1 MVHTPAIWHDP
12 CNWHPGMMSSKS
24 TQSAQSIKS
33 AQSDKPLME
42 LRYPRSFL
50 ALLLVGFL
58 IVALPLIAG
67 LVSNAFSIEKLSEQ
81 SQKAVYNATVATQN
95 TRQIASVAAAME
107 RSGRYY
113 AASGDRDVIETYK
126 QSRES
131 FDRLMTEFIALPL
144 NAEMRDAAE
153 KIQKRERSIF
163 ASLTEKTPSPEFS
176 KQLERDFADLAQ
188 RTQSFNVLANQLI
201 DQEVAALRASA
212 AKSRK
217 QVFWQLLAMI
227 PSALLLIAGFAY
239 LLARPIRD
247 LGEAI
252 HRLGEGKLAKRIVV
266 TGPHDIEMLGEQLD
280 WLRQRLISL
289 EDQKT
294 RFFQHVSHELKT
306 PLTALREGSDL
317 LSDEVV
323 GKLNDEQREV
333 ARILKQ
339 NSLTLEVL
347 IQDLLT
353 YSQTQSADRLD
364 RKTAFETKPLQL
376 KDLIDDVVEMQKI
389 AIVSKSLTVRR
400 ECEKTSYH
408 GDPEKLRVVIDN
420 LLSNAIK
427 YSPVGGTVV
436 LRLGRHKDNAII
448 EVIDNG
454 PGIPAEDRD
463 RIFDPFYRG
472 KNATQSGTKGTGLG
486 LAIVRD
492 YVEMH
497 QGSVKALAA
506 AGAHF
511 RVVLPKLAS
520 AN

>member
-1 MVHTPAIWHDP
+1 MPKKNH
-12 CNWHPGMMSSKS
+12 
-24 TQSAQSIKS
+24 
-33 AQSDKPLME
+33 DKPLME

-50 ALLLVGFL
+50 GLLLVGFL

-67 LVSNAFSIEKLSEQ
+67 LISNAFSIERLSEQ
-81 SQKAVYNATVATQN
+81 SQKAVYNAKVATQN
-95 TRQIASVAAAME
+95 ARQLANLSLAME
-107 RSGRYY
+107 RSGRFY
-113 AASGDRDVIETYK
+113 AVSGDRDQIETYK

-131 FDRLMTEFIALPL
+131 FLKLITEFMALPL
-144 NAEMRDAAE
+144 TVEIRHAGEAIRGLE
-153 KIQKRERSIF
+153 YQIF
-163 ASLTEKTPSPEFS
+163 ASLTAKSATPEFAR
-176 KQLERDFADLAQ
+176 QLERDFADLSQ
-188 RTQSFNVLANQLI
+188 RTQALNALASQLI
-201 DQEVAALRASA
+201 DQEVAALRLSA
-212 AKSRK
+212 AKSRN

-227 PSALLLIAGFAY
+227 PAALLMIAGFTY

-247 LGEAI
+247 LDAAI
-252 HRLGEGKLAKRIVV
+252 HRLGEGKLAKRIQVS
-266 TGPHDIEMLGEQLD
+266 GPHDIEMLGEQLD

-317 LSDEVV
+317 LGDEVV
-323 GKLNDEQREV
+323 GKLNDEQREI

-339 NSLTLEVL
+339 NSLTLEKL

-364 RKTAFETKPLQL
+364 KKVAFDVQPVQL
-376 KDLIDDVVEMQKI
+376 KDLIDTVVDMQKI
-389 AIVSKSLTVRR
+389 SIVAKSLIVKR
-400 ECEKTSYH
+400 ECEETSYQ

-427 YSPVGGTVV
+427 YSPVGGTVI
-436 LRLGRHKDNAII
+436 LRLGKHKETAVI

-454 PGIPAEDRD
+454 PGIPQEDRD

-472 KNATQSGTKGTGLG
+472 KAATKSGAKGTGLG

-497 QGSVKALAA
+497 HGSVKALAA

-511 RVVLPKLAS
+511 RVILPKVPTAVR
-520 AN
+520 A